1 MYLPS
6 HFAETRPEVL
16 HALVR
21 AQPLAVLVTHGAEGL
36 EANHVPLL
44 LDVGPAGETALLG
57 HVARANPV
65 WRLDG
70 AEALAIFQGPQ
81 AYVSPSWYPSKRE
94 HGKVVPTWNY
104 VTVHAYGRLR
114 VHDDPAWLRR
124 LLDRLTTQMEAPR
137 AQPWAVGDAP
147 ADYLEKMISMVVGVE
162 LRVER
167 LEGKWKVSQ
176 NQPAANRAGVIVGLD
191 AMGGADEAAMARE
204 ILRHASG
211 KA

>member
-21 AQPLAVLVTHGAEGL
+21 AQPLAVLVTHGAAGL
-36 EANHVPLL
+36 EANHLPLL
-44 LDVGPAGETALLG
+44 LDIGPSGEAALLG

-65 WRLDG
+65 WRVEG
-70 AEALAIFQGPQ
+70 VEALAIFQGPQ

-104 VTVHAYGRLR
+104 VTVHAHGRLR
-114 VHDDPAWLRR
+114 VHDDPAWIRN

-137 AQPWAVGDAP
+137 AEPWAVSDAP
-147 ADYLEKMISMVVGVE
+147 ADYIEKTIAMVVGVE
-162 LRVER
+162 LRVDR
-167 LEGKWKVSQ
+167 LEGKWKLSQ
-176 NQPAANRAGVIVGLD
+176 NQPAANRAGVIKGLL
-191 AMGGADEAAMARE
+191 ANGEPEAAALALAMRE
-204 ILRHASG
+204 GSG
-211 KA
+211 